1 MTSVLV
7 LEDDAFCKE
16 IAELALR
23 RAGITDIAFAS
34 DGATGLR
41 MLDRMQPRP
50 DLILCDIF
58 MPEMDGIEIVNALVE
73 RKFAGG
79 LILVTGA
86 DTQFLQVAKTMAQ
99 EAGLRYL
106 DAICKPL
113 TDEALAPLLERLGRS

>member
-1 MTSVLV
+1 
-7 LEDDAFCKE
+7 
-16 IAELALR
+16 
-23 RAGITDIAFAS
+23 
-34 DGATGLR
+34 
-41 MLDRMQPRP
+41 
-50 DLILCDIF
+50 

-99 EAGLRYL
+99 DAGLRYL